1 MTMSDDKRT
10 EREPKKLPG
19 PVQAE
24 DARRAAAET
33 VLLHLREGETMEA
46 AALAAGM
53 SHDTLQR
60 WRKADPPFDAAVG
73 QARAAG
79 RAARAE
85 VIARALYAA
94 AEKVAT
100 DPRYTTAAIFALKNL
115 DPVHWRDSHEISGPG
130 GGAIPIQVVL
140 FGVPAGQESL
150 QEAPDEL
157 ERLAHATDDDVHPGA
172 VVAAEPTPKA

>member
-1 MTMSDDKRT
+1 MNDDKRT

-33 VLLHLREGETMEA
+33 VLLHLREGETMAA

-53 SHDTLQR
+53 SHDTLTR
-60 WRKADPPFDAAVG
+60 WRKADAAFDAAAG
-73 QARAAG
+73 EARAVG
-79 RAARAE
+79 RATRAE

-115 DPVHWRDSHEISGPG
+115 DPVHWRDSHEISGLG
-130 GGAIPIQVVL
+130 GGAIPLQIVMFGTPPSLEESPDDGEALRQRFRNVVKIAYL
-140 FGVPAGQESL
+140 RPE
-150 QEAPDEL
+150 
-157 ERLAHATDDDVHPGA
+157 
-172 VVAAEPTPKA
+172 

>member
-1 MTMSDDKRT
+1 MDNDERT

-24 DARRAAAET
+24 DARHAAAET

-94 AEKVAT
+94 AEKVAD
-100 DPRYTTAAIFALKNL
+100 DPRFTTAAIFALKNL
-115 DPVHWRDSHEISGPG
+115 DPANWRDNHEISGPG
-130 GGAIPIQVVL
+130 GGAIPLQIVM
-140 FGVPAGQESL
+140 FGGMET
-150 QEAPDEL
+150 DEL
-157 ERLAHATDDDVHPGA
+157 ERLAHATDDDPPITSA
-172 VVAAEPTPKA
+172 LATEPAPKA